1 MYCEHCGAQLEEGA
15 VFCQNCGAKVEP
27 EPNRDEEQTSERP
40 REQTG
45 RQEIPSPVKQ
55 ATRRKKVGI
64 WKWILLA
71 AAAAAVV
78 LAGFLLLGREK
89 DYISMVQ
96 IGYLGEYT
104 DATVQEILETYFG
117 SDDMALEWT
126 GTEMDGVPCVGFH
139 AYPEGGTLNDGTT
152 VLFQICK
159 RKVFKV
165 ADMGGKDLEDMEPT
179 EIAYWLNF
187 YYMNWYVTEQA
198 GADSTGE
205 ERIPVLQ
212 ELVQNRLDQ
221 VSGTAVLYGASADY
235 KGDRSGLYEAAGDPE
250 LIDLSA
256 AELIDSYTN
265 NMLTDSLAEAETDSA
280 SDGGE
285 PEAGTGEYPAA
296 EPADTEPS
304 DGKEASVTAETAP
317 ESEED
322 GMTGQ
327 DAAAQEAETGNSTE
341 KGIEEDAEEFSIYGS
356 YYADN
361 GVDATLYAD
370 VGVYTDDGRDY
381 ISLTAMSYGDRYLA
395 EFSGILNEVEEN
407 VYRAMDDTGL
417 AVIRVEFEPY
427 GMTVALEQMETED
440 YYDFRYLEG
449 YYRKT
454 EELNFD
460 EVG

>member
-1 MYCEHCGAQLEEGA
+1 MYCEHCGARLEEGA
-15 VFCQNCGAKVEP
+15 IFCQNCGAKVEP
-27 EPNRDEEQTSERP
+27 EPKRDGEQTSGRP

-45 RQEIPSPVKQ
+45 RQEIPAPVKQ
-55 ATRRKKVGI
+55 APKRKKAGL

-78 LAGFLLLGREK
+78 LAGFLLFGREK

-96 IGYLGEYT
+96 TGYLGEYT

-117 SDDMALEWT
+117 SDDMTLEWT

-165 ADMGGKDLEDMEPT
+165 ADMGGKDLEEMEPT

-187 YYMNWYVTEQA
+187 YYMNWYVTDQT

-205 ERIPVLQ
+205 GRIPVLR

-221 VSGTAVLYGASADY
+221 VSGTAVLYGAAADY

-265 NMLTDSLAEAETDSA
+265 NMLTDSLAEPETDSVVAA
-280 SDGGE
+280 SD
-285 PEAGTGEYPAA
+285 PEAGMEEYP
-296 EPADTEPS
+296 ESETADTEPPAEE
-304 DGKEASVTAETAP
+304 EASIAMETVP
-317 ESEED
+317 ESED
-322 GMTGQ
+322 
-327 DAAAQEAETGNSTE
+327 D
-341 KGIEEDAEEFSIYGS
+341 FSIYGS

-427 GMTVALEQMETED
+427 GMTVTLEQMETED

-454 EELNFD
+454 EESDWN

>member
-1 MYCEHCGAQLEEGA
+1 MYCEHCGARLEEGA
-15 VFCQNCGAKVEP
+15 IFCQNCGAKVEP
-27 EPNRDEEQTSERP
+27 EPKRDGEQTSGRP

-45 RQEIPSPVKQ
+45 RQEIPAPVKQ
-55 ATRRKKVGI
+55 APKRKKAGL

-78 LAGFLLLGREK
+78 LAGFLLFGREK

-96 IGYLGEYT
+96 TGYLGEYT

-117 SDDMALEWT
+117 SDDMTLEWT

-165 ADMGGKDLEDMEPT
+165 ADMGGKDLEEMEPT

-187 YYMNWYVTEQA
+187 YYMNWYVTDQT

-205 ERIPVLQ
+205 GRIPVLR

-221 VSGTAVLYGASADY
+221 VSGTAVLYGAAADY

-265 NMLTDSLAEAETDSA
+265 NMLTDSLAEPETDSVVAA
-280 SDGGE
+280 SD
-285 PEAGTGEYPAA
+285 PEAGMEEYP
-296 EPADTEPS
+296 ESETADTEPPAEE
-304 DGKEASVTAETAP
+304 EASIAMETVP
-317 ESEED
+317 ESED
-322 GMTGQ
+322 
-327 DAAAQEAETGNSTE
+327 D
-341 KGIEEDAEEFSIYGS
+341 FSIYGS

-427 GMTVALEQMETED
+427 GMTVTLEQMETED

-454 EELNFD
+454 EELNWD

>member
-1 MYCEHCGAQLEEGA
+1 MYCEHCGARLEEGA
-15 VFCQNCGAKVEP
+15 IFCQNCGAKVEP
-27 EPNRDEEQTSERP
+27 EPKRDGEQTSGRP

-45 RQEIPSPVKQ
+45 RQEIPAPVKQ
-55 ATRRKKVGI
+55 APKRKKAGL

-78 LAGFLLLGREK
+78 LAGFLLFGREK

-96 IGYLGEYT
+96 TGYLGEYT

-117 SDDMALEWT
+117 SDDMTLEWT

-165 ADMGGKDLEDMEPT
+165 ADMGGKDLEEMEPT

-187 YYMNWYVTEQA
+187 YYMNWYVTDQT

-205 ERIPVLQ
+205 GRIPVLR

-221 VSGTAVLYGASADY
+221 VSGTAVLYGAAADY

-265 NMLTDSLAEAETDSA
+265 NMLTDSLAEPETDSVVAA
-280 SDGGE
+280 SD
-285 PEAGTGEYPAA
+285 PEAGMEEYP
-296 EPADTEPS
+296 ESETADTEPPAEE
-304 DGKEASVTAETAP
+304 EASIAMETVP
-317 ESEED
+317 ESED
-322 GMTGQ
+322 
-327 DAAAQEAETGNSTE
+327 D
-341 KGIEEDAEEFSIYGS
+341 FSIYGS

-427 GMTVALEQMETED
+427 GMVVTLEQMETED

>member
-15 VFCQNCGAKVEP
+15 IFCQNCGAKVEP
-27 EPNRDEEQTSERP
+27 EPKRDGEQTSGRP

-55 ATRRKKVGI
+55 APRRKKAGI

-96 IGYLGEYT
+96 TGYLGEYT

-117 SDDMALEWT
+117 SDDMTLEWT

-165 ADMGGKDLEDMEPT
+165 ADMGGKDLEEMEPT

-187 YYMNWYVTEQA
+187 YYMNWYVTDQT

-205 ERIPVLQ
+205 ERIPVLR

-221 VSGTAVLYGASADY
+221 VSGTAVLYGAAADY

-265 NMLTDSLAEAETDSA
+265 NMLTDSLAEPETDSVVAA
-280 SDGGE
+280 SD
-285 PEAGTGEYPAA
+285 PEAGMEEYP
-296 EPADTEPS
+296 ESETADTEPPAEE
-304 DGKEASVTAETAP
+304 EASIAMETVP
-317 ESEED
+317 ESED
-322 GMTGQ
+322 
-327 DAAAQEAETGNSTE
+327 D
-341 KGIEEDAEEFSIYGS
+341 FSIYGS

-427 GMTVALEQMETED
+427 GMTVTLEQMETED

-454 EELNFD
+454 EELNWD

>member
-15 VFCQNCGAKVEP
+15 VFCQNCGTKVEP
-27 EPNRDEEQTSERP
+27 EPKRDGEQTSGRP

-45 RQEIPSPVKQ
+45 RQEIPAPVKQ
-55 ATRRKKVGI
+55 APKQKKAGL

-78 LAGFLLLGREK
+78 LAGFLLFGREK

-96 IGYLGEYT
+96 TGYLGEYT

-117 SDDMALEWT
+117 SDDMTLEWT

-165 ADMGGKDLEDMEPT
+165 ADMGGKDLEEMEPT

-187 YYMNWYVTEQA
+187 YYMNWYVTDQT

-205 ERIPVLQ
+205 ERIPVLR

-221 VSGTAVLYGASADY
+221 VPGTAVLYGASADY

-265 NMLTDSLAEAETDSA
+265 NMLTDSLAEPETDSTVAA
-280 SDGGE
+280 SDPSD
-285 PEAGTGEYPAA
+285 PEAGMEEYP
-296 EPADTEPS
+296 ESETADTEPPAEE
-304 DGKEASVTAETAP
+304 EASIAMETVP
-317 ESEED
+317 ESED
-322 GMTGQ
+322 
-327 DAAAQEAETGNSTE
+327 D
-341 KGIEEDAEEFSIYGS
+341 FSIYGS

-427 GMTVALEQMETED
+427 GMTVTLEQMETED

-454 EELNFD
+454 EELNWD

>member
-1 MYCEHCGAQLEEGA
+1 MYCEHCGARLEEGA
-15 VFCQNCGAKVEP
+15 IFCQNCGAKVEP
-27 EPNRDEEQTSERP
+27 EPKRDGEQTSGRP

-45 RQEIPSPVKQ
+45 RQEIPAPVKQ
-55 ATRRKKVGI
+55 APKRKKAGL

-78 LAGFLLLGREK
+78 LAGFLLFGREK

-96 IGYLGEYT
+96 TGYLGEYT

-117 SDDMALEWT
+117 SDDMTLEWT

-165 ADMGGKDLEDMEPT
+165 ADMGGKDLEEMEPT

-187 YYMNWYVTEQA
+187 YYMNWYVTDQT

-205 ERIPVLQ
+205 GRIPVLR

-221 VSGTAVLYGASADY
+221 VSGTAVLYGAAADY

-265 NMLTDSLAEAETDSA
+265 NMLTDSLAEPETDSVVAA
-280 SDGGE
+280 SD
-285 PEAGTGEYPAA
+285 PEAGMEEYP
-296 EPADTEPS
+296 ESETADTEPPAEE
-304 DGKEASVTAETAP
+304 EASIAMETVP
-317 ESEED
+317 ESED
-322 GMTGQ
+322 
-327 DAAAQEAETGNSTE
+327 D
-341 KGIEEDAEEFSIYGS
+341 FSIYGS

-417 AVIRVEFEPY
+417 AMIRVEFEPY
-427 GMTVALEQMETED
+427 GMTVTLEQMETED

-454 EELNFD
+454 EELNWD

>member
-15 VFCQNCGAKVEP
+15 VFCQNCGTKVEP
-27 EPNRDEEQTSERP
+27 EPKRDGEQTSGRP

-45 RQEIPSPVKQ
+45 RQEIPAPVKQ
-55 ATRRKKVGI
+55 APKRKKAGL

-78 LAGFLLLGREK
+78 LAGFLLFGREK

-96 IGYLGEYT
+96 TGYLGEYT

-117 SDDMALEWT
+117 SDDMTLEWT

-165 ADMGGKDLEDMEPT
+165 ADMGGKDLEEMEPT
-179 EIAYWLNF
+179 EIAYWMNF
-187 YYMNWYVTEQA
+187 YYMNWYVTDQT

-205 ERIPVLQ
+205 GRIPVLR

-221 VSGTAVLYGASADY
+221 VSGTAVLYGAAADY

-265 NMLTDSLAEAETDSA
+265 NMLTDSLAEPETDSVVAA
-280 SDGGE
+280 SD
-285 PEAGTGEYPAA
+285 PEAGMEEYP
-296 EPADTEPS
+296 ESETADTEPPAEE
-304 DGKEASVTAETAP
+304 EASIAMETVP
-317 ESEED
+317 ESED
-322 GMTGQ
+322 
-327 DAAAQEAETGNSTE
+327 D
-341 KGIEEDAEEFSIYGS
+341 FSIYGS

-427 GMTVALEQMETED
+427 GMTVTLEQMETED

-454 EELNFD
+454 EELNWD

>member
-15 VFCQNCGAKVEP
+15 IFCQNCGAKVEP
-27 EPNRDEEQTSERP
+27 EPKRDGEQTSGLP

-45 RQEIPSPVKQ
+45 RQEIPAPVKQ
-55 ATRRKKVGI
+55 APKRKKAGL

-78 LAGFLLLGREK
+78 LAGFLLFGREK

-96 IGYLGEYT
+96 TGYLGEYT

-117 SDDMALEWT
+117 SDDMTLEWT

-165 ADMGGKDLEDMEPT
+165 ADMGGKDLEEMEPT
-179 EIAYWLNF
+179 EIAYWMNF
-187 YYMNWYVTEQA
+187 YYMNWYVTDQT
-198 GADSTGE
+198 GADSTGGG
-205 ERIPVLQ
+205 RIPVLR

-221 VSGTAVLYGASADY
+221 VSGTAVLYGAAADY

-265 NMLTDSLAEAETDSA
+265 NMLTDSLAEPETDSVVAA
-280 SDGGE
+280 SD
-285 PEAGTGEYPAA
+285 PEAGMEEYP
-296 EPADTEPS
+296 ESETADTEPPAEE
-304 DGKEASVTAETAP
+304 EASIAMETVP
-317 ESEED
+317 ESED
-322 GMTGQ
+322 
-327 DAAAQEAETGNSTE
+327 D
-341 KGIEEDAEEFSIYGS
+341 FSIYGS

-427 GMTVALEQMETED
+427 GMTVTLEQMETED

-454 EELNFD
+454 EELNWD

>member
-1 MYCEHCGAQLEEGA
+1 MYCEHCGARLEEGA

-55 ATRRKKVGI
+55 APKRKKTGL

-78 LAGFLLLGREK
+78 LAGFLLFGREK

-96 IGYLGEYT
+96 TGYLGEYT

-117 SDDMALEWT
+117 SDDMTLEWT

-165 ADMGGKDLEDMEPT
+165 ADMGGKDLEEMEPT

-187 YYMNWYVTEQA
+187 YYMNWYVTDQT

-205 ERIPVLQ
+205 GRIPVLR

-221 VSGTAVLYGASADY
+221 VSGTAVLYGAAADY

-265 NMLTDSLAEAETDSA
+265 NMLTDSLAEPETDSVVAA
-280 SDGGE
+280 SD
-285 PEAGTGEYPAA
+285 PEAGMEEYP
-296 EPADTEPS
+296 ESETADTEPPAEE
-304 DGKEASVTAETAP
+304 EASIAMETVP
-317 ESEED
+317 
-322 GMTGQ
+322 
-327 DAAAQEAETGNSTE
+327 EAE
-341 KGIEEDAEEFSIYGS
+341 DDFSIYGS

-427 GMTVALEQMETED
+427 GMTVTLEQMETED

-454 EELNFD
+454 EELNWD

>member
-1 MYCEHCGAQLEEGA
+1 MYCEHCGARLEEGA
-15 VFCQNCGAKVEP
+15 IFCQNCGAKVEP
-27 EPNRDEEQTSERP
+27 EPKRDGEQTSGRP

-45 RQEIPSPVKQ
+45 RQEIPAPVKQ
-55 ATRRKKVGI
+55 APKRKKAGL

-78 LAGFLLLGREK
+78 LAGFLLFGREK

-96 IGYLGEYT
+96 TGYLGEYT

-117 SDDMALEWT
+117 SDDMTLEWT

-165 ADMGGKDLEDMEPT
+165 ADMGGKDLEEMEPT

-187 YYMNWYVTEQA
+187 YYMNWYVTDQT

-205 ERIPVLQ
+205 GRIPVLR

-221 VSGTAVLYGASADY
+221 VSGTAVLYGAAADY

-265 NMLTDSLAEAETDSA
+265 NMLTDSLAEPETDSVVAA
-280 SDGGE
+280 SD
-285 PEAGTGEYPAA
+285 PEAGMEEYP
-296 EPADTEPS
+296 ESETADTEPPAEE
-304 DGKEASVTAETAP
+304 EASIAMETVP
-317 ESEED
+317 ESED
-322 GMTGQ
+322 
-327 DAAAQEAETGNSTE
+327 D
-341 KGIEEDAEEFSIYGS
+341 FSIYGS

-427 GMTVALEQMETED
+427 GMTVTLEQMERED

-454 EELNFD
+454 EELNWD

>member
-1 MYCEHCGAQLEEGA
+1 MYCEHCGARLEEGA
-15 VFCQNCGAKVEP
+15 IFCQNCGAKVEP
-27 EPNRDEEQTSERP
+27 EPKRDGEQTSGRP

-45 RQEIPSPVKQ
+45 RQEIPAPVKQ
-55 ATRRKKVGI
+55 APKRKKAGL

-78 LAGFLLLGREK
+78 LAGFLLFGREK

-96 IGYLGEYT
+96 TGYLGEYT

-117 SDDMALEWT
+117 SDDMTLEWT

-165 ADMGGKDLEDMEPT
+165 ADMGGKDLEEMEPT

-187 YYMNWYVTEQA
+187 YYMNWYVTDQT

-205 ERIPVLQ
+205 GRIPVLR

-221 VSGTAVLYGASADY
+221 VSGTAVLYGAAADY

-265 NMLTDSLAEAETDSA
+265 NMLTDSLAEPETDSVVAA
-280 SDGGE
+280 SD
-285 PEAGTGEYPAA
+285 PEAGMEEYP
-296 EPADTEPS
+296 ESETADTEPPAEE
-304 DGKEASVTAETAP
+304 EASIAMETVP
-317 ESEED
+317 ESED
-322 GMTGQ
+322 
-327 DAAAQEAETGNSTE
+327 D
-341 KGIEEDAEEFSIYGS
+341 FSIYGS

-370 VGVYTDDGRDY
+370 VGVYTDNGRDY

-395 EFSGILNEVEEN
+395 EFSGILNEVEDN

-427 GMTVALEQMETED
+427 GMTVTLEQMETED

-454 EELNFD
+454 EELNWD

>member
-1 MYCEHCGAQLEEGA
+1 MYCEHCGARLEEGA
-15 VFCQNCGAKVEP
+15 IFCQNCGAKVEP
-27 EPNRDEEQTSERP
+27 EPKRDGEQTSGRP

-45 RQEIPSPVKQ
+45 RQEIPAPVKQ
-55 ATRRKKVGI
+55 APKRKKAGL

-78 LAGFLLLGREK
+78 LAGFLLFGREK

-96 IGYLGEYT
+96 TGYLGEYT

-117 SDDMALEWT
+117 SDDMTLEWT

-165 ADMGGKDLEDMEPT
+165 ADMGGKDLEEMEPT

-187 YYMNWYVTEQA
+187 YYMNWYVTDQT

-205 ERIPVLQ
+205 GRIPVLR

-221 VSGTAVLYGASADY
+221 VSGTAVLYGAAADY

-265 NMLTDSLAEAETDSA
+265 NMLTDSLAEPETDSVVAA
-280 SDGGE
+280 SD
-285 PEAGTGEYPAA
+285 PEAGMEEYPAS
-296 EPADTEPS
+296 ETADTEPPAEE
-304 DGKEASVTAETAP
+304 EASIAMETVP
-317 ESEED
+317 
-322 GMTGQ
+322 
-327 DAAAQEAETGNSTE
+327 EAE
-341 KGIEEDAEEFSIYGS
+341 DDFSIYGS

-427 GMTVALEQMETED
+427 GMTVTLEQMETED

-454 EELNFD
+454 EELNWD

>member
-1 MYCEHCGAQLEEGA
+1 MYCEHCGARLEEGA
-15 VFCQNCGAKVEP
+15 IFCQNCGAKVEP
-27 EPNRDEEQTSERP
+27 EPKRDGEQTSGRP

-45 RQEIPSPVKQ
+45 RQEIPAPVKQ
-55 ATRRKKVGI
+55 APKQKKTGLR
-64 WKWILLA
+64 KWILLA

-89 DYISMVQ
+89 DYIFMVQ
-96 IGYLGEYT
+96 TGYLGEYT

-117 SDDMALEWT
+117 SDDMTLEWT

-165 ADMGGKDLEDMEPT
+165 ADMGGKDLEEMEPT

-187 YYMNWYVTEQA
+187 YYMNWYVTDQT

-205 ERIPVLQ
+205 GRIPVLR

-221 VSGTAVLYGASADY
+221 VSGTAVLYGAAADY

-265 NMLTDSLAEAETDSA
+265 NMLTDSLAEPETDSTVA
-280 SDGGE
+280 ARD
-285 PEAGTGEYPAA
+285 PEAGMEEYPAS
-296 EPADTEPS
+296 ETADTEPPAEE
-304 DGKEASVTAETAP
+304 EASIAMETVP
-317 ESEED
+317 ESED
-322 GMTGQ
+322 
-327 DAAAQEAETGNSTE
+327 D
-341 KGIEEDAEEFSIYGS
+341 FSIYGS

-427 GMTVALEQMETED
+427 GMTVTLEQMETED

-454 EELNFD
+454 EELNWD

>member
-1 MYCEHCGAQLEEGA
+1 MYCEHCGARLEEGA
-15 VFCQNCGAKVEP
+15 IFCQNCGAKVEP
-27 EPNRDEEQTSERP
+27 EPKRDGEQTSGRP

-45 RQEIPSPVKQ
+45 RQEIPAPVKQ
-55 ATRRKKVGI
+55 APKRKKAGL

-78 LAGFLLLGREK
+78 LAGFLLFGREK

-96 IGYLGEYT
+96 TGYLGEYT

-117 SDDMALEWT
+117 SDDMTLEWT

-165 ADMGGKDLEDMEPT
+165 ADMGGKDLEEMEPT

-187 YYMNWYVTEQA
+187 YYMNWYVTDQT

-212 ELVQNRLDQ
+212 ELVQSRLDQ
-221 VSGTAVLYGASADY
+221 VSGTAVLYGAAADY

-265 NMLTDSLAEAETDSA
+265 NMLTDSLAEPETDSVVAA
-280 SDGGE
+280 SD
-285 PEAGTGEYPAA
+285 PEAGMEEYP
-296 EPADTEPS
+296 ESETADTEPPAEE
-304 DGKEASVTAETAP
+304 EASIAMETVP
-317 ESEED
+317 ESED
-322 GMTGQ
+322 
-327 DAAAQEAETGNSTE
+327 D
-341 KGIEEDAEEFSIYGS
+341 FSIYGS

-370 VGVYTDDGRDY
+370 VGVYTDGGRDY

-427 GMTVALEQMETED
+427 GMTVTLEQMETED

-454 EELNFD
+454 EELNWD

>member
-1 MYCEHCGAQLEEGA
+1 MYCEHCGARLEKGA
-15 VFCQNCGAKVEP
+15 IFCQNCGAKVEP
-27 EPNRDEEQTSERP
+27 EPKRDGEQTSGRP

-45 RQEIPSPVKQ
+45 RQEIPAPVKQ
-55 ATRRKKVGI
+55 APKRKKAGL

-78 LAGFLLLGREK
+78 LAGFLLFGREK

-96 IGYLGEYT
+96 TGYLGEYT

-117 SDDMALEWT
+117 SDDMTLEWT

-165 ADMGGKDLEDMEPT
+165 ADMGGKDLEEMEPT

-187 YYMNWYVTEQA
+187 YYMNWYVTDQT

-205 ERIPVLQ
+205 GRIPVLR

-221 VSGTAVLYGASADY
+221 VSGTAVLYGAAADY

-265 NMLTDSLAEAETDSA
+265 NMLTDSLAEPETDSVVAA
-280 SDGGE
+280 SD
-285 PEAGTGEYPAA
+285 PEAGMEEYP
-296 EPADTEPS
+296 ESETADTEPPAEE
-304 DGKEASVTAETAP
+304 EASIAMETVP
-317 ESEED
+317 ESED
-322 GMTGQ
+322 
-327 DAAAQEAETGNSTE
+327 D
-341 KGIEEDAEEFSIYGS
+341 FSIYGS

-370 VGVYTDDGRDY
+370 VGVYTDNGRDY

-395 EFSGILNEVEEN
+395 EFSGILNEVEDN

-427 GMTVALEQMETED
+427 GMTVTLEQMETED

-454 EELNFD
+454 EELNWD

>member
-1 MYCEHCGAQLEEGA
+1 MYCEHCGARLEEGA

-27 EPNRDEEQTSERP
+27 EPKRDGEQTSGRP

-45 RQEIPSPVKQ
+45 RQEIPAPVKQ
-55 ATRRKKVGI
+55 APKQKKTGLR
-64 WKWILLA
+64 KWILLA

-96 IGYLGEYT
+96 TGYLGEYT

-117 SDDMALEWT
+117 SDDMTLEWT

-165 ADMGGKDLEDMEPT
+165 ADMGGKDLEEMEPT
-179 EIAYWLNF
+179 EIAYWMNF
-187 YYMNWYVTEQA
+187 YYMNWYVTDQT

-205 ERIPVLQ
+205 GRIPVLR

-221 VSGTAVLYGASADY
+221 VSGTAVLYGAAADY

-265 NMLTDSLAEAETDSA
+265 NMLTDSLAEPETDSVVAA
-280 SDGGE
+280 SD
-285 PEAGTGEYPAA
+285 PEAGMEEYP
-296 EPADTEPS
+296 ESETADTEPPAEE
-304 DGKEASVTAETAP
+304 EASIAMETVP
-317 ESEED
+317 
-322 GMTGQ
+322 
-327 DAAAQEAETGNSTE
+327 EAE
-341 KGIEEDAEEFSIYGS
+341 DDFSIYGS

-427 GMTVALEQMETED
+427 GMTVTLEQMETED

-454 EELNFD
+454 EELNWD

>member
-1 MYCEHCGAQLEEGA
+1 MYCEHCGARLEEGA
-15 VFCQNCGAKVEP
+15 IFCQNCGAKVEP
-27 EPNRDEEQTSERP
+27 EPKRDGEQTSGRP

-45 RQEIPSPVKQ
+45 RQEIPARVKQ
-55 ATRRKKVGI
+55 APKQKKAGL

-78 LAGFLLLGREK
+78 LAGFLLFGREK

-96 IGYLGEYT
+96 TGYLGEYT

-117 SDDMALEWT
+117 SDDMTLEWT

-165 ADMGGKDLEDMEPT
+165 ADMGGKDLEEMEPT
-179 EIAYWLNF
+179 EIAYWMNF
-187 YYMNWYVTEQA
+187 YYMNWYVTDQT

-205 ERIPVLQ
+205 GRIPVLR

-221 VSGTAVLYGASADY
+221 VSGTAVLYGAAADY

-265 NMLTDSLAEAETDSA
+265 NMLTDSLAEPETDSVVAA
-280 SDGGE
+280 SD
-285 PEAGTGEYPAA
+285 PEAGMEEYP
-296 EPADTEPS
+296 ESETADTEPPAEE
-304 DGKEASVTAETAP
+304 EASIAMETVP
-317 ESEED
+317 ESED
-322 GMTGQ
+322 
-327 DAAAQEAETGNSTE
+327 D
-341 KGIEEDAEEFSIYGS
+341 FSIYGS

-427 GMTVALEQMETED
+427 GMTVTLEQMETED

-454 EELNFD
+454 EELNWD

>member
-1 MYCEHCGAQLEEGA
+1 MYCEHCGAQLEERA
-15 VFCQNCGAKVEP
+15 VFCQNCGAKVKP
-27 EPNRDEEQTSERP
+27 ETKWDEEQIGELTR
-40 REQTG
+40 RQTG

-55 ATRRKKVGI
+55 TPKQKKAGLRKGI
-64 WKWILLA
+64 LFV

-78 LAGFLLLGREK
+78 LAGFLLFGREK
-89 DYISMVQ
+89 DYISMIQ
-96 IGYLGEYT
+96 TGYLGEYT
-104 DATVQEILETYFG
+104 DATVQEILEMYFDTDG
-117 SDDMALEWT
+117 MTVQWT
-126 GTEMDGVPCVGFH
+126 NTELDGIPCVGFH

-165 ADMGGKDLEDMEPT
+165 ADMGGKDLEEMEPT

-187 YYMNWYVTEQA
+187 YYMNWYVTDQT

-205 ERIPVLQ
+205 GRIPVLR

-221 VSGTAVLYGASADY
+221 VSGTAVLYGAAADY

-265 NMLTDSLAEAETDSA
+265 NMLTDSLAEPETDSVVAA
-280 SDGGE
+280 SD
-285 PEAGTGEYPAA
+285 PEAGMEEYP
-296 EPADTEPS
+296 ESETADTEPPAEE
-304 DGKEASVTAETAP
+304 EASIAMETVP
-317 ESEED
+317 ESED
-322 GMTGQ
+322 
-327 DAAAQEAETGNSTE
+327 D
-341 KGIEEDAEEFSIYGS
+341 FSIYGS

-427 GMTVALEQMETED
+427 GMTVTLEQMETED

-454 EELNFD
+454 EELNWD

>member
-1 MYCEHCGAQLEEGA
+1 MYCEHCGARLEEGA
-15 VFCQNCGAKVEP
+15 IFCQNCGAKVEP
-27 EPNRDEEQTSERP
+27 EPKRDGEQTSGRP

-45 RQEIPSPVKQ
+45 RQEIPAPVKQ
-55 ATRRKKVGI
+55 APKRKKAGL

-78 LAGFLLLGREK
+78 LAGFLLFGREK

-96 IGYLGEYT
+96 TGYLGEYT

-117 SDDMALEWT
+117 SDDMTLEWT

-165 ADMGGKDLEDMEPT
+165 ADMGGKDLEEMEPT

-187 YYMNWYVTEQA
+187 YYMNWYVTDQT

-205 ERIPVLQ
+205 GRIPVLR

-221 VSGTAVLYGASADY
+221 VSGTAVLYGAAADY

-265 NMLTDSLAEAETDSA
+265 NMLTDSLAEPETDSTVA
-280 SDGGE
+280 ARD
-285 PEAGTGEYPAA
+285 PEAGMEEYPAS
-296 EPADTEPS
+296 ETADTEPPAEE
-304 DGKEASVTAETAP
+304 EASIAMETVP
-317 ESEED
+317 ESED
-322 GMTGQ
+322 
-327 DAAAQEAETGNSTE
+327 D
-341 KGIEEDAEEFSIYGS
+341 FSIYGS

-427 GMTVALEQMETED
+427 GMTVTLEQMETEA
-440 YYDFRYLEG
+440 YYDFRDLEG

-454 EELNFD
+454 EESDWN

>member
-15 VFCQNCGAKVEP
+15 VFCQNCGTKVEP
-27 EPNRDEEQTSERP
+27 EPKRDGEQTSGRP

-45 RQEIPSPVKQ
+45 RQEIPAPVKQ
-55 ATRRKKVGI
+55 APKRKKAGL

-78 LAGFLLLGREK
+78 LAGFLLFGREK

-96 IGYLGEYT
+96 TGYLGEYT

-117 SDDMALEWT
+117 SDDMTLEWT

-165 ADMGGKDLEDMEPT
+165 ADMGGKDLEEMEPT

-187 YYMNWYVTEQA
+187 YYMNWYVTDQT

-205 ERIPVLQ
+205 GRIPVLR

-221 VSGTAVLYGASADY
+221 VSGTAVLYGAAADY

-265 NMLTDSLAEAETDSA
+265 NMLTDSLAEPETDSVVAA
-280 SDGGE
+280 SD
-285 PEAGTGEYPAA
+285 PEAGMEEYP
-296 EPADTEPS
+296 ESETEDTEPPAEE
-304 DGKEASVTAETAP
+304 EASIAMETVP
-317 ESEED
+317 
-322 GMTGQ
+322 
-327 DAAAQEAETGNSTE
+327 EAE
-341 KGIEEDAEEFSIYGS
+341 DDFSIYGS

-427 GMTVALEQMETED
+427 GMTVTLEQMETED

-454 EELNFD
+454 EELNWD

>member
-1 MYCEHCGAQLEEGA
+1 MYCEHCGARLEEGA
-15 VFCQNCGAKVEP
+15 IFCQNCGAKVEP
-27 EPNRDEEQTSERP
+27 EPKRDGEQTSGRP

-45 RQEIPSPVKQ
+45 RQEIPAPVKQ
-55 ATRRKKVGI
+55 APKQKKTGLR
-64 WKWILLA
+64 KWILLA

-89 DYISMVQ
+89 DYIFMVQ
-96 IGYLGEYT
+96 TGYLGEYT

-117 SDDMALEWT
+117 SDDMTLEWT

-165 ADMGGKDLEDMEPT
+165 ADMGGKDLEEMEPT

-187 YYMNWYVTEQA
+187 YYMNWYVTDQT

-205 ERIPVLQ
+205 GRIPVLR

-221 VSGTAVLYGASADY
+221 VSGTAVLYGAAADY

-265 NMLTDSLAEAETDSA
+265 NMLTDSLAEPETDSVVAA
-280 SDGGE
+280 SD
-285 PEAGTGEYPAA
+285 PEAGMEEYP
-296 EPADTEPS
+296 ESETADTEPPAEE
-304 DGKEASVTAETAP
+304 EASIAMETVP
-317 ESEED
+317 ESED
-322 GMTGQ
+322 
-327 DAAAQEAETGNSTE
+327 D
-341 KGIEEDAEEFSIYGS
+341 FSIYGS

-427 GMTVALEQMETED
+427 GMTVTLEQMETED

-454 EELNFD
+454 EELNWD

>member
-1 MYCEHCGAQLEEGA
+1 MYCEHCGARLEEGA
-15 VFCQNCGAKVEP
+15 IFCQNCGAKVEP
-27 EPNRDEEQTSERP
+27 EPKRDGEQTSGRP

-45 RQEIPSPVKQ
+45 RQEIPAPVKQ
-55 ATRRKKVGI
+55 APKRKKAGL

-78 LAGFLLLGREK
+78 LAGFLLFGREK

-96 IGYLGEYT
+96 TGYLGEYT

-117 SDDMALEWT
+117 SDDMTLEWT

-165 ADMGGKDLEDMEPT
+165 ADMGGKDLEEMEPT

-187 YYMNWYVTEQA
+187 YYMNWYVTDQT

-212 ELVQNRLDQ
+212 EFVQSRLDQ

-265 NMLTDSLAEAETDSA
+265 NMLTDSLAEPETDSVVAA
-280 SDGGE
+280 SD
-285 PEAGTGEYPAA
+285 PEAGMEEYP
-296 EPADTEPS
+296 ESETADTEPPAEE
-304 DGKEASVTAETAP
+304 EASIAMETVP
-317 ESEED
+317 ESED
-322 GMTGQ
+322 
-327 DAAAQEAETGNSTE
+327 D
-341 KGIEEDAEEFSIYGS
+341 FSIYGS

-427 GMTVALEQMETED
+427 GMTVTLEQMETED

-454 EELNFD
+454 EELNWD

>member
-1 MYCEHCGAQLEEGA
+1 MYCEHCGARLEEGA
-15 VFCQNCGAKVEP
+15 IFCQNCGAKVEP
-27 EPNRDEEQTSERP
+27 EPKRDGEQTSGRP

-45 RQEIPSPVKQ
+45 RQEIPAPVKQ
-55 ATRRKKVGI
+55 APKQKKTGL

-89 DYISMVQ
+89 DYIFMVQ
-96 IGYLGEYT
+96 TGYLGEYT

-117 SDDMALEWT
+117 SDDMTLEWT

-165 ADMGGKDLEDMEPT
+165 ADMGGKDLEEMEPT

-187 YYMNWYVTEQA
+187 YYMNWYVTDQT

-205 ERIPVLQ
+205 GRIPVLR

-221 VSGTAVLYGASADY
+221 VSGTAVLYGAAADY

-265 NMLTDSLAEAETDSA
+265 NMLTDSLAEPETDSVVAA
-280 SDGGE
+280 SD
-285 PEAGTGEYPAA
+285 PEAGMEEYP
-296 EPADTEPS
+296 ESETADTEPPAEE
-304 DGKEASVTAETAP
+304 EASIAMETVP
-317 ESEED
+317 ESED
-322 GMTGQ
+322 
-327 DAAAQEAETGNSTE
+327 D
-341 KGIEEDAEEFSIYGS
+341 FSIYGS

-427 GMTVALEQMETED
+427 GMTVTLEQMETED

-454 EELNFD
+454 EELNWD

>member
-1 MYCEHCGAQLEEGA
+1 MYCEHCGARLEEGA
-15 VFCQNCGAKVEP
+15 VFCQNCGTKVEP
-27 EPNRDEEQTSERP
+27 EPKRDGEQTSGRP

-55 ATRRKKVGI
+55 APRRKKAGI

-96 IGYLGEYT
+96 TGYLGEYT

-117 SDDMALEWT
+117 SDDMTLEWT

-165 ADMGGKDLEDMEPT
+165 ADMGGKDLEEMEPT

-187 YYMNWYVTEQA
+187 YYMNWYVTDQT

-205 ERIPVLQ
+205 GRIPVLR

-221 VSGTAVLYGASADY
+221 VSGTAVLYGAAADY
-235 KGDRSGLYEAAGDPE
+235 KGDRSGLYEAVGDSE

-265 NMLTDSLAEAETDSA
+265 NMLTDSLAEPETDSVVAA
-280 SDGGE
+280 SD
-285 PEAGTGEYPAA
+285 PEAGMEEYP
-296 EPADTEPS
+296 ESETADTEPPAEE
-304 DGKEASVTAETAP
+304 EASIAMETVP
-317 ESEED
+317 ESED
-322 GMTGQ
+322 
-327 DAAAQEAETGNSTE
+327 D
-341 KGIEEDAEEFSIYGS
+341 FSIYGS

-427 GMTVALEQMETED
+427 GMTVTLEQMETED

-454 EELNFD
+454 EELNWD

>member
-1 MYCEHCGAQLEEGA
+1 MYCEHCGARLEEGA
-15 VFCQNCGAKVEP
+15 IFCQNCGAKVEP
-27 EPNRDEEQTSERP
+27 EPKRDGEQTSGRP

-45 RQEIPSPVKQ
+45 RQEIPAPVKQ
-55 ATRRKKVGI
+55 APKQKKAGL

-96 IGYLGEYT
+96 TGYLGEYT
-104 DATVQEILETYFG
+104 DATVQEILETYFDTDG
-117 SDDMALEWT
+117 MTVQWT
-126 GTEMDGVPCVGFH
+126 NTELDGIPCVGFH

-165 ADMGGKDLEDMEPT
+165 ADMGGKDLEEMEPT

-187 YYMNWYVTEQA
+187 YYMNWYVTDQT

-205 ERIPVLQ
+205 GRIPVLR

-221 VSGTAVLYGASADY
+221 VSGTAVLYGAAADY

-265 NMLTDSLAEAETDSA
+265 NMLTDSLAEPETDSVVAA
-280 SDGGE
+280 SD
-285 PEAGTGEYPAA
+285 PEAGMEEYP
-296 EPADTEPS
+296 ESETADTEPPAEE
-304 DGKEASVTAETAP
+304 EASIAMETVP
-317 ESEED
+317 ESED
-322 GMTGQ
+322 
-327 DAAAQEAETGNSTE
+327 D
-341 KGIEEDAEEFSIYGS
+341 FSIYGS

-427 GMTVALEQMETED
+427 GMTVTLEQMETED

-454 EELNFD
+454 EELNWD

>member
-15 VFCQNCGAKVEP
+15 VFCQNCGTKVEP
-27 EPNRDEEQTSERP
+27 EPKRDGEQTSGRP

-45 RQEIPSPVKQ
+45 RQEIPAPVKQ
-55 ATRRKKVGI
+55 APKRKKAGL

-78 LAGFLLLGREK
+78 LAGFLLFGREK

-96 IGYLGEYT
+96 TGYLGEYT

-117 SDDMALEWT
+117 SDDMTLEWT

-165 ADMGGKDLEDMEPT
+165 ADMGGKDLEEMEPT

-187 YYMNWYVTEQA
+187 YYMNWYVTDQT

-205 ERIPVLQ
+205 GRIPVLR

-221 VSGTAVLYGASADY
+221 VSGTAVLYGAAADY

-265 NMLTDSLAEAETDSA
+265 NMLTDSLAEPETDSVVAA
-280 SDGGE
+280 SD
-285 PEAGTGEYPAA
+285 PEAGMEEYP
-296 EPADTEPS
+296 ESETADTEPPAEE
-304 DGKEASVTAETAP
+304 EASIAMETVP
-317 ESEED
+317 ESED
-322 GMTGQ
+322 
-327 DAAAQEAETGNSTE
+327 D
-341 KGIEEDAEEFSIYGS
+341 FSIYGS

-427 GMTVALEQMETED
+427 GMTVTLEQMETED

-454 EELNFD
+454 EELNWD

>member
-1 MYCEHCGAQLEEGA
+1 MYCEHCGARLEEGA
-15 VFCQNCGAKVEP
+15 IFCQNCGAKVEP
-27 EPNRDEEQTSERP
+27 EPKRDGEQTSGLP

-45 RQEIPSPVKQ
+45 RQEIPAPVKQ
-55 ATRRKKVGI
+55 APKRKKAGL

-78 LAGFLLLGREK
+78 LAGFLLFGREK

-96 IGYLGEYT
+96 TGYLGEYT

-117 SDDMALEWT
+117 SDDMTLEWT

-165 ADMGGKDLEDMEPT
+165 ADMGGKDLEEMEPT
-179 EIAYWLNF
+179 EIAYWMNF
-187 YYMNWYVTEQA
+187 YYMNWYVTDQT
-198 GADSTGE
+198 GADSTGGG
-205 ERIPVLQ
+205 RIPVLR

-221 VSGTAVLYGASADY
+221 VSGTAVLYGAAADY

-265 NMLTDSLAEAETDSA
+265 NMLTDSLAEPETDSVVAA
-280 SDGGE
+280 SD
-285 PEAGTGEYPAA
+285 PEAGMEEYP
-296 EPADTEPS
+296 ESETADTEPPAEE
-304 DGKEASVTAETAP
+304 EASIAMETVP
-317 ESEED
+317 ESED
-322 GMTGQ
+322 
-327 DAAAQEAETGNSTE
+327 D
-341 KGIEEDAEEFSIYGS
+341 FSIYGS

-427 GMTVALEQMETED
+427 GMTVTLEQMETED

-454 EELNFD
+454 EELNWD

>member
-1 MYCEHCGAQLEEGA
+1 MYCEHCGARLEEGA
-15 VFCQNCGAKVEP
+15 IFCQNCGAKVEP
-27 EPNRDEEQTSERP
+27 EPKRDGEQTSGRP

-45 RQEIPSPVKQ
+45 RQEIPAPVKQ
-55 ATRRKKVGI
+55 APKQKKAGL

-78 LAGFLLLGREK
+78 LAGFLLFGREK

-96 IGYLGEYT
+96 TGYLGEYT

-117 SDDMALEWT
+117 SDDMTLEWT

-165 ADMGGKDLEDMEPT
+165 ADMGGKDLEEMEPT

-187 YYMNWYVTEQA
+187 YYMNWYVTDQT

-205 ERIPVLQ
+205 GRIPVLR

-221 VSGTAVLYGASADY
+221 VSGTAVLYGAAADY

-265 NMLTDSLAEAETDSA
+265 NMLTDSLAEPETDSVVAA
-280 SDGGE
+280 SD
-285 PEAGTGEYPAA
+285 PEAGMEEYP
-296 EPADTEPS
+296 ESETADTEPPAEE
-304 DGKEASVTAETAP
+304 EASIAMETVP
-317 ESEED
+317 ESED
-322 GMTGQ
+322 
-327 DAAAQEAETGNSTE
+327 D
-341 KGIEEDAEEFSIYGS
+341 FSIYGS

-427 GMTVALEQMETED
+427 GMTVTLEQMETED

-454 EELNFD
+454 EELNWD

>member
-1 MYCEHCGAQLEEGA
+1 MYCEHCGARLEEGA
-15 VFCQNCGAKVEP
+15 IFCQNCGAKVEP
-27 EPNRDEEQTSERP
+27 EPKRDGEQTSGRP

-45 RQEIPSPVKQ
+45 RQEIPAPVKQ
-55 ATRRKKVGI
+55 APKRKKAGL

-78 LAGFLLLGREK
+78 LAGFLLFGREK

-96 IGYLGEYT
+96 TGYLGEYT

-117 SDDMALEWT
+117 SDDMTLEWT

-165 ADMGGKDLEDMEPT
+165 ADMGGKDLEEMEPT

-187 YYMNWYVTEQA
+187 YYMNWYVTDQT

-205 ERIPVLQ
+205 GRIPVLR

-221 VSGTAVLYGASADY
+221 VSGTAVLYGAAADY

-265 NMLTDSLAEAETDSA
+265 NMLTDSLAEPETDSVVAA
-280 SDGGE
+280 SD
-285 PEAGTGEYPAA
+285 PEAGMEEYPAS
-296 EPADTEPS
+296 ETADTEPPAEE
-304 DGKEASVTAETAP
+304 EASIAMETVP
-317 ESEED
+317 ESED
-322 GMTGQ
+322 
-327 DAAAQEAETGNSTE
+327 D
-341 KGIEEDAEEFSIYGS
+341 FSIYGS

-427 GMTVALEQMETED
+427 GMTVTLEQMETED

-454 EELNFD
+454 EELNLD

>member
-15 VFCQNCGAKVEP
+15 VFCQNCGAKVES
-27 EPNRDEEQTSERP
+27 EPKRDGEQTSGRP

-45 RQEIPSPVKQ
+45 RQEIPAPVKQ
-55 ATRRKKVGI
+55 APKQKKTGLR
-64 WKWILLA
+64 KWILLA

-89 DYISMVQ
+89 DYIFMVQ
-96 IGYLGEYT
+96 TGYLGEYT

-117 SDDMALEWT
+117 SDDMTLEWT

-165 ADMGGKDLEDMEPT
+165 ADMGGKDLEEMEPT
-179 EIAYWLNF
+179 EIAYWMNF
-187 YYMNWYVTEQA
+187 YYMNWYVTDQT

-205 ERIPVLQ
+205 GRIPVLR

-221 VSGTAVLYGASADY
+221 VSGTAVLYGAAADY

-265 NMLTDSLAEAETDSA
+265 NMLTDSLAEPETDSTVA
-280 SDGGE
+280 ARD
-285 PEAGTGEYPAA
+285 PEAGMEEYPAS
-296 EPADTEPS
+296 ETADTEPPAEE
-304 DGKEASVTAETAP
+304 EASIAMETVP
-317 ESEED
+317 ESED
-322 GMTGQ
+322 
-327 DAAAQEAETGNSTE
+327 D
-341 KGIEEDAEEFSIYGS
+341 FSIYGS

-370 VGVYTDDGRDY
+370 VGVYTDNGRDY

-427 GMTVALEQMETED
+427 GMTVTLEQMERED

-454 EELNFD
+454 EELNWD

>member
-1 MYCEHCGAQLEEGA
+1 
-15 VFCQNCGAKVEP
+15 
-27 EPNRDEEQTSERP
+27 
-40 REQTG
+40 
-45 RQEIPSPVKQ
+45 
-55 ATRRKKVGI
+55 
-64 WKWILLA
+64 
-71 AAAAAVV
+71 
-78 LAGFLLLGREK
+78 
-89 DYISMVQ
+89 MVQ
-96 IGYLGEYT
+96 TGYLGEYT

-205 ERIPVLQ
+205 ERIPVLR

-221 VSGTAVLYGASADY
+221 VSGTAVLYGAAADY

-265 NMLTDSLAEAETDSA
+265 NMLTDSLAEPETDSVVAA
-280 SDGGE
+280 SD
-285 PEAGTGEYPAA
+285 PEAGMEEYP
-296 EPADTEPS
+296 ESETADTEPPAEE
-304 DGKEASVTAETAP
+304 EASIAMETVP
-317 ESEED
+317 ESED
-322 GMTGQ
+322 
-327 DAAAQEAETGNSTE
+327 D
-341 KGIEEDAEEFSIYGS
+341 FSIYGS

-427 GMTVALEQMETED
+427 GMTVTLEQMETED

-454 EELNFD
+454 EELNWD

>member
-15 VFCQNCGAKVEP
+15 VFCQNCGTKVEP
-27 EPNRDEEQTSERP
+27 EPKRDGEQTSGRP

-45 RQEIPSPVKQ
+45 RREIPAPVKQ
-55 ATRRKKVGI
+55 APKQKKAGLRKG
-64 WKWILLA
+64 ILLA
-71 AAAAAVV
+71 AVAAAVV
-78 LAGFLLLGREK
+78 LVGFLLFGREK

-96 IGYLGEYT
+96 TGYLGEYT

-117 SDDMALEWT
+117 SDDMTLEWT

-139 AYPEGGTLNDGTT
+139 AYPAGGTLNDGTT

-165 ADMGGKDLEDMEPT
+165 ADMGGKGLEEMEPT

-205 ERIPVLQ
+205 ERIPVLR

-221 VSGTAVLYGASADY
+221 VSGTAVLYGAPADY

-265 NMLTDSLAEAETDSA
+265 NMLTDSLAEPETDSVVAA
-280 SDGGE
+280 SD
-285 PEAGTGEYPAA
+285 PEAGMEEYP
-296 EPADTEPS
+296 ESETADTEPPAEE
-304 DGKEASVTAETAP
+304 EASIAMETVP
-317 ESEED
+317 ESED
-322 GMTGQ
+322 
-327 DAAAQEAETGNSTE
+327 D
-341 KGIEEDAEEFSIYGS
+341 FSIYGS

-427 GMTVALEQMETED
+427 GMTVTLEQMETED

-454 EELNFD
+454 EELNWD

>member
-1 MYCEHCGAQLEEGA
+1 MFCEHCGAQLEEGA

-27 EPNRDEEQTSERP
+27 EPNRDGEQTSEQP
-40 REQTG
+40 REQAG
-45 RQEIPSPVKQ
+45 RQKSPSPVKQ
-55 ATRRKKVGI
+55 APKRKKAGL

-71 AAAAAVV
+71 VVAVAV
-78 LAGFLLLGREK
+78 AFAGFFLLGGEK

-96 IGYLGEYT
+96 TGYLGEYT
-104 DATVQEILETYFG
+104 DATVQEILETYFDTDG
-117 SDDMALEWT
+117 MTVQWT
-126 GTEMDGVPCVGFH
+126 NTELDGIPCVGFH

-165 ADMGGKDLEDMEPT
+165 ADMGGKDLEEMEPT

-187 YYMNWYVTEQA
+187 YYMNWYVTDQT

-205 ERIPVLQ
+205 GRIPVLR

-221 VSGTAVLYGASADY
+221 VSGTAVLYGAAADY

-265 NMLTDSLAEAETDSA
+265 NMLTDSLAEPETDSVVAA
-280 SDGGE
+280 SD
-285 PEAGTGEYPAA
+285 PEAGMEEYP
-296 EPADTEPS
+296 ESETADTEPPAEE
-304 DGKEASVTAETAP
+304 EASIAMETVP
-317 ESEED
+317 ESED
-322 GMTGQ
+322 
-327 DAAAQEAETGNSTE
+327 D
-341 KGIEEDAEEFSIYGS
+341 FSIYGS

-427 GMTVALEQMETED
+427 GMTVTLEQMETED

-454 EELNFD
+454 EELNWD

>member
-1 MYCEHCGAQLEEGA
+1 MYCEHCGARLEEGA
-15 VFCQNCGAKVEP
+15 IFCQNCGAKVEP
-27 EPNRDEEQTSERP
+27 EPKRDGEQTSGRP

-45 RQEIPSPVKQ
+45 RQKSPAPVKQ
-55 ATRRKKVGI
+55 APKRKKAGL

-78 LAGFLLLGREK
+78 LAGFLLFGREK

-96 IGYLGEYT
+96 TGYLGEYT

-117 SDDMALEWT
+117 SDDMTLEWT

-165 ADMGGKDLEDMEPT
+165 ADMGGKDLEEMEPT

-187 YYMNWYVTEQA
+187 YYMNWYVTDQT

-205 ERIPVLQ
+205 GRIPVLR

-221 VSGTAVLYGASADY
+221 VSGTAVLYGAAADY

-265 NMLTDSLAEAETDSA
+265 NMLTDSLAEPETDSVVAA
-280 SDGGE
+280 SD
-285 PEAGTGEYPAA
+285 PEAGMEEYP
-296 EPADTEPS
+296 ESETADTEPPAEE
-304 DGKEASVTAETAP
+304 EASIAMETVP
-317 ESEED
+317 ESED
-322 GMTGQ
+322 
-327 DAAAQEAETGNSTE
+327 D
-341 KGIEEDAEEFSIYGS
+341 FSIYGS

-427 GMTVALEQMETED
+427 GMTVTLEQMETED

-454 EELNFD
+454 EELNWD

>member
-1 MYCEHCGAQLEEGA
+1 MYCEHCGARLEEGA
-15 VFCQNCGAKVEP
+15 IFCQNCGAKVEP
-27 EPNRDEEQTSERP
+27 EPKRDGEQTSGRP

-45 RQEIPSPVKQ
+45 RQEIPAPVKQ
-55 ATRRKKVGI
+55 APKRKKAGL

-78 LAGFLLLGREK
+78 LAGFLLFGREK

-96 IGYLGEYT
+96 TGYLGEYT

-117 SDDMALEWT
+117 SDDMTLEWT

-165 ADMGGKDLEDMEPT
+165 ADMGGKDLEEMEPT
-179 EIAYWLNF
+179 EIAYWMNF
-187 YYMNWYVTEQA
+187 YYMNWYVTDQT

-205 ERIPVLQ
+205 GRIPVLR

-221 VSGTAVLYGASADY
+221 VSGTAVLYGAAADY

-265 NMLTDSLAEAETDSA
+265 NMLTDSLAEPETDSVVAA
-280 SDGGE
+280 SD
-285 PEAGTGEYPAA
+285 PEAGMEEYP
-296 EPADTEPS
+296 ESETADTEPPAEE
-304 DGKEASVTAETAP
+304 EASIAMETVP
-317 ESEED
+317 ESED
-322 GMTGQ
+322 
-327 DAAAQEAETGNSTE
+327 D
-341 KGIEEDAEEFSIYGS
+341 FSIYGS

-427 GMTVALEQMETED
+427 GMTVTLEQMETED

-454 EELNFD
+454 EESDWN

>member
-1 MYCEHCGAQLEEGA
+1 MYCEHCGARLEEGA

-27 EPNRDEEQTSERP
+27 EPKRDGEQTSGRP

-45 RQEIPSPVKQ
+45 RQEIPAPVKQ
-55 ATRRKKVGI
+55 APKRKKAGL

-78 LAGFLLLGREK
+78 LAGFLLFGREK

-96 IGYLGEYT
+96 TGYLGEYT

-117 SDDMALEWT
+117 SDDMTLEWT

-165 ADMGGKDLEDMEPT
+165 ADMGGKDLEEMEPT

-187 YYMNWYVTEQA
+187 YYMNWYVTDQT

-205 ERIPVLQ
+205 GRIPVLR

-221 VSGTAVLYGASADY
+221 VSGTAVLYGAAADY

-265 NMLTDSLAEAETDSA
+265 NMLTDSLAEPETDSVVAA
-280 SDGGE
+280 SD
-285 PEAGTGEYPAA
+285 PEAGMEEYP
-296 EPADTEPS
+296 ESETADTEPPAEE
-304 DGKEASVTAETAP
+304 EASIAMETVP
-317 ESEED
+317 ESED
-322 GMTGQ
+322 
-327 DAAAQEAETGNSTE
+327 D
-341 KGIEEDAEEFSIYGS
+341 FSIYGS

-427 GMTVALEQMETED
+427 GMTVTLEQMETED

-454 EELNFD
+454 EELNWD

>member
-1 MYCEHCGAQLEEGA
+1 MYCEHCGARLEEGA
-15 VFCQNCGAKVEP
+15 IFCQNCGAKVEP
-27 EPNRDEEQTSERP
+27 EPKRDGEQTSGRP

-45 RQEIPSPVKQ
+45 RQEIPAPVKQ
-55 ATRRKKVGI
+55 APKQKKTGLR
-64 WKWILLA
+64 KWILLA

-89 DYISMVQ
+89 DYIFMVQ
-96 IGYLGEYT
+96 TGYLGEYT

-117 SDDMALEWT
+117 SDDMTLEWT

-165 ADMGGKDLEDMEPT
+165 ADMGGKDLEEMEPT

-187 YYMNWYVTEQA
+187 YYMNWYVTDQT

-205 ERIPVLQ
+205 GRIPVLR

-221 VSGTAVLYGASADY
+221 VSGTAVLYGAAADY

-265 NMLTDSLAEAETDSA
+265 NMLTDSLAEPETDSVVAA
-280 SDGGE
+280 SD
-285 PEAGTGEYPAA
+285 PEAGMEEYP
-296 EPADTEPS
+296 ESETADTEPPAEE
-304 DGKEASVTAETAP
+304 EASIAMETVP
-317 ESEED
+317 
-322 GMTGQ
+322 
-327 DAAAQEAETGNSTE
+327 EAE
-341 KGIEEDAEEFSIYGS
+341 DDFSIYGS

-370 VGVYTDDGRDY
+370 VGVYTDNGRDY

-427 GMTVALEQMETED
+427 GMTVTLEQMERED

-454 EELNFD
+454 EESDWN